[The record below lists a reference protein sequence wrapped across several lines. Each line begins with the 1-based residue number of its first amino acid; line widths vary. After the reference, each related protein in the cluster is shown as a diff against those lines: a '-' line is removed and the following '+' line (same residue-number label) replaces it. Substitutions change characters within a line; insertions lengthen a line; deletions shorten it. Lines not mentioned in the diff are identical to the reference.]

1 MNLTNFYLL
10 MKNNLIRI
18 KVDSRQY
25 YANFLKNWRHTNSTK
40 VLFISE
46 NSRIA
51 KSQIFPFYYYAKDFY
66 KRWNIE
72 FREININLFE
82 ENPNNFVGG
91 ADVVFFQPWFQKGEK
106 KMVHLLNSIHNF
118 NPSAKVIFLDSF
130 APLDLRFAKAVN
142 PLVDFYIK
150 KQFFGN
156 YSVYGQAT
164 YGDTNLVEYYNHLY
178 GVPKSPLVQYEIP
191 AGFLD
196 KLVIGPSFFTS
207 REMLPLLASSNK
219 LVQYK
224 KTINVHAR
232 LGKEGTVWYQK
243 MREHALLVS
252 SNFSHNSIITSA
264 SVSKSEYMKELKSSR
279 VCFSPFGYGEVCWR
293 DYEAI
298 MCGALLIKPDMAHV
312 KTEPN
317 IFIPFETYIP
327 VAWDFSDL
335 EEKVTYYLEN
345 TTAREK
351 IIQSAYDVLQSYIR
365 DKVFMNQVAIL
376 FDN

>member
-264 SVSKSEYMKELKSSR
+264 SVSKS
-279 VCFSPFGYGEVCWR
+279 
-293 DYEAI
+293 
-298 MCGALLIKPDMAHV
+298 
-312 KTEPN
+312 
-317 IFIPFETYIP
+317 
-327 VAWDFSDL
+327 
-335 EEKVTYYLEN
+335 
-345 TTAREK
+345 
-351 IIQSAYDVLQSYIR
+351 Q
-365 DKVFMNQVAIL
+365 
-376 FDN
+376 